1 MDDEV
6 LVAALLLDET
16 LGDQYA
22 ETEEAEVEQG
32 EEYRACYCFD

>member
-16 LGDQYA
+16 LGEQYEEA
-22 ETEEAEVEQG
+22 EEAEVEQG
-32 EEYRACYCFD
+32 EDYRAGYCFD